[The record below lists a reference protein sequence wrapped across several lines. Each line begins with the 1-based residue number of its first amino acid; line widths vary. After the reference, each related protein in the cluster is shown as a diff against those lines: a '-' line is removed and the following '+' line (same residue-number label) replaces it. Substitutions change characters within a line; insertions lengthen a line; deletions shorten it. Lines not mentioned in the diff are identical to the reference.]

1 MSDFVKPVRV
11 TVSVRDAF
19 RALLDC
25 NIVKDLHDNEEICPV
40 CGGTGMRIEDNVYGL
55 TEDPDKTVGRFP
67 YKHQSISF
75 CQNCYNGVV
84 RRCQYCGKQLPR
96 GRLVCDCKHYQD
108 ERERQNKEKL
118 RLEMESAEKHKS
130 TALEDGTF
138 QMAQS
143 NYYPYNEGY
152 FSEWDEFFDAWDS
165 EQEPNAPRPKY
176 VWGTTE
182 YTMHMYADSIVECA
196 VEDLY
201 EDAMS
206 DIGDAPIKE
215 LQKMLDK
222 WIAKYGVKSYL
233 ENHKHAI
240 EIPWKE
246 YDNGKED

>member
-96 GRLVCDCKHYQD
+96 GRLVCDCDYYVHKREQ
-108 ERERQNKEKL
+108 ERDKKERDA
-118 RLEMESAEKHKS
+118 MADAEKHPS
-130 TALEDGTF
+130 SALGTTF
-138 QMAQS
+138 RMAQS
-143 NYYPYNEGY
+143 DFYPHNDGY
-152 FSEWDEFFDAWDS
+152 FSEWEEFFDAWN
-165 EQEPNAPRPKY
+165 EENEEITNRPKY
-176 VWGTTE
+176 VWGTDETE
-182 YTMHMYADSIVECA
+182 MQMDAADIVERA
-196 VEDLY
+196 TEDMY
-201 EDAMS
+201 DDAMS
-206 DIGDAPIKE
+206 DIGDAPVKE
-215 LQKMLDK
+215 LQQYLDG
-222 WIAKYGVKSYL
+222 WIAEYGVKSYC
-233 ENHKHAI
+233 ETNKHAI

-246 YDNGKED
+246 YDNGKEN